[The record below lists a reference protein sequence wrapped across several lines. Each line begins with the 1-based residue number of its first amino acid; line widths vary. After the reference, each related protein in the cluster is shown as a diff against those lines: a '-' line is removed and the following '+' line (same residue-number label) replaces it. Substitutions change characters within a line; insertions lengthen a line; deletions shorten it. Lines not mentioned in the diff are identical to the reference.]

1 MSRKVII
8 PDSAAGERLDVVLA
22 KITGQSRSSL
32 QKLFKEGKITIDGQ
46 TASAKQT
53 AVESQQ
59 VEISNLEVDEMPPAP
74 SLEVLYEDDDLM
86 VVEKPS
92 GLAVHLSES
101 GRPQP
106 TVAAFAKEYGVVDED
121 DDRPGIVHRLDKDT
135 SGLLV
140 IAKNP
145 ASKDFLQQQFK
156 DRNVDKTYIALVRGH
171 MPEDEATINLPIER
185 DRKRPTR
192 RAVIPGG
199 RGSVT
204 HYKVIEQLDGY
215 SLLEI
220 KLETGRTHQIRVH
233 FSHLGHPVAGDDL
246 YGGPAIKGLKGQFLH
261 AAKISFTSPSGE
273 RVEVE
278 SELPADLKNTLESL
292 RKEV

>member
-22 KITGQSRSSL
+22 KVTGQSRSSL

-53 AVESQQ
+53 AAESQK
-59 VEISNLEVDEMPPAP
+59 VEISDLEVDEMPPAP

-106 TVAAFAKEYGVVDED
+106 TVAAFAKEYGVVDEE

-145 ASKDFLQQQFK
+145 ASKEFLQQQFK
-156 DRNVDKTYIALVRGH
+156 DRKVEKTYIALVRGH

-185 DRKRPTR
+185 DRKRPTK

-199 RGSVT
+199 RGSIT

-246 YGGPAIKGLKGQFLH
+246 YGGPAIRDLKGQFLH

-278 SELPADLKNTLESL
+278 SELPVDLKNTLESL

>member
-278 SELPADLKNTLESL
+278 SELPVDLKNTLESL